1 MLGLIKFRNALVRLG
16 LPADTYNKILF
27 DWANHYNWKICTEDG
42 NKTPHNPDN
51 QLCGSTYIEL
61 FLLDGQTNK
70 TWIEDTVKV
79 IDSEA
84 SGSFPQKWTWVDT
97 LFMSMNTWSRVYQVL
112 KLDTYSTTQAAL
124 FDTTRVG
131 EHFWNITEQL
141 WYRDARYLKTDV
153 FWGRG
158 NGWAIGSLVDT
169 IRLANTKQPSYAIYV
184 QNFKELATKL
194 KGLQGSDGC
203 WRSSLLDP
211 INYPTPEVTGTSL
224 ITYGLAFGINSNI
237 IDKTE
242 FMNSV
247 EMGWNC
253 ISKFALQPSG
263 LLGYCEPIG
272 YEPQHGITPTSTSD
286 FCVGQFL
293 LASTEVAVLA
303 GK

>member
-1 MLGLIKFRNALVRLG
+1 LAVVWLCLVGVFVAYALPTPKDVLNSGVQAANYYVAHDGNILQGCGWKRGTFMLGLIKFRNALVRLG

-112 KLDTYSTTQAAL
+112 KSDTYSTTQAAL

-153 FWGRG
+153 FLGPWK
-158 NGWAIGSLVDT
+158 W
-169 IRLANTKQPSYAIYV
+169 
-184 QNFKELATKL
+184 
-194 KGLQGSDGC
+194 
-203 WRSSLLDP
+203 
-211 INYPTPEVTGTSL
+211 
-224 ITYGLAFGINSNI
+224 
-237 IDKTE
+237 
-242 FMNSV
+242 
-247 EMGWNC
+247 
-253 ISKFALQPSG
+253 
-263 LLGYCEPIG
+263 LGYWKSC
-272 YEPQHGITPTSTSD
+272 
-286 FCVGQFL
+286 
-293 LASTEVAVLA
+293 
-303 GK
+303 